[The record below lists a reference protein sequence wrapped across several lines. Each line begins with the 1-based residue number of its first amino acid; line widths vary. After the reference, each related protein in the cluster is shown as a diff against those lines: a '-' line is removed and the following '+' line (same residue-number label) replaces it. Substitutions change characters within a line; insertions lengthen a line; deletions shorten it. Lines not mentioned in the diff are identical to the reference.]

1 MTTPRQ
7 HAELAAQQSVT
18 GALPERDT
26 TKTAEQQGLFRKFD
40 VRRVDGS
47 DQPGGKHRGC
57 RYYVL
62 DVDHDPYAAAALGA
76 YADACKESHPELARD
91 LREKWGAADTI
102 DTLRA
107 DLDRAIVNFG
117 DAAATVCDMR
127 AQLAEAQRDSERLDW
142 IIEHRAY
149 VVSDPDCCEG
159 YWLHYLRPDG
169 TLWAQATEHETPR
182 AAIDAAKGE
191 PS

>member
-1 MTTPRQ
+1 MTDTTN
-7 HAELAAQQSVT
+7 SVT
-18 GALPERDT
+18 DALPERDT

-47 DQPGGKHRGC
+47 DQLGGKHHGC

-91 LREKWGAADTI
+91 LREKWGAANTI

-107 DLDRAIVNFG
+107 ENERLR
-117 DAAATVCDMR
+117 ATVESANGLEAR
-127 AQLAEAQRDSERLDW
+127 GWAPAWRIEQLEAQLAEAQMDSERLATYFAPRRFTP
-142 IIEHRAY
+142 EAVTALLPLELRAFN
-149 VVSDPDCCEG
+149 DDHP
-159 YWLHYLRPDG
+159 
-169 TLWAQATEHETPR
+169 TLDEWR

-191 PS
+191 SS

>member
-1 MTTPRQ
+1 MTTPRP
-7 HAELAAQQSVT
+7 HAELAARQSVT

-47 DQPGGKHRGC
+47 DQLGGKHHGC

-91 LREKWGAADTI
+91 LREKWGAADSGGG
-102 DTLRA
+102 R
-107 DLDRAIVNFG
+107 
-117 DAAATVCDMR
+117 
-127 AQLAEAQRDSERLDW
+127 
-142 IIEHRAY
+142 
-149 VVSDPDCCEG
+149 
-159 YWLHYLRPDG
+159 
-169 TLWAQATEHETPR
+169 
-182 AAIDAAKGE
+182 
-191 PS
+191 

>member
-1 MTTPRQ
+1 MNDKTEQT
-7 HAELAAQQSVT
+7 VT
-18 GALPERDT
+18 DALPERDT

-47 DQPGGKHRGC
+47 DQLGGKHHGC

-76 YADACKESHPELARD
+76 YADACRESHPELARD

-102 DTLRA
+102 DNL
-107 DLDRAIVNFG
+107 
-117 DAAATVCDMR
+117 R
-127 AQLAEAQRDSERLDW
+127 AQLAEAQRDSERYHFLAGFGVTAHSPRW
-142 IIEHRAY
+142 AHWRIER
-149 VVSDPDCCEG
+149 
-159 YWLHYLRPDG
+159 WTKDG
-169 TLWAQATEHETPR
+169 WEPIHGNLMN

-191 PS
+191 KNGA

>member
-1 MTTPRQ
+1 MTDTTN
-7 HAELAAQQSVT
+7 SVT
-18 GALPERDT
+18 DALPERDT

-47 DQPGGKHRGC
+47 DQLGGKHHGC

-91 LREKWGAADTI
+91 LREKWGAADT
-102 DTLRA
+102 L
-107 DLDRAIVNFG
+107 
-117 DAAATVCDMR
+117 R
-127 AQLAEAQRDSERLDW
+127 AQLAEAQRDAERLDW

-149 VVSDPDCCEG
+149 VVSDPDCCDG
-159 YWLHYLRPDG
+159 YWLNYARPDG
-169 TLWAQATEHETPR
+169 TIWTQATEHETPR
-182 AAIDAAKGE
+182 AAIDAAKGQ
-191 PS
+191 SNA

>member
-47 DQPGGKHRGC
+47 DQLGGKHHGC

-102 DTLRA
+102 DNL
-107 DLDRAIVNFG
+107 
-117 DAAATVCDMR
+117 R
-127 AQLAEAQRDSERLDW
+127 AQLAEARRNAERWDRAAHCVRLDQFGGF
-142 IIEHRAY
+142 
-149 VVSDPDCCEG
+149 VVTPDEPALDSDISLAFTREID
-159 YWLHYLRPDG
+159 
-169 TLWAQATEHETPR
+169 AS
-182 AAIDAAKGE
+182 IDAARGE
-191 PS
+191 KNGA

>member
-47 DQPGGKHRGC
+47 DQLGGKHHGC

-62 DVDHDPYAAAALGA
+62 DVDHDPYAAPALGA

-102 DTLRA
+102 DNLRA
-107 DLDRAIVNFG
+107 H
-117 DAAATVCDMR
+117 
-127 AQLAEAQRDSERLDW
+127 LAEAQRDSERLDW
-142 IIEHRAY
+142 MIEQCAY
-149 VVSDPDCCEG
+149 VVSDPECCDG
-159 YWLHYLRPDG
+159 YWLNYQRPDG
-169 TLWAQATEHETPR
+169 TLWTQATEHETPR

-191 PS
+191 SHD

>member
-1 MTTPRQ
+1 MANRLEVEMNDK
-7 HAELAAQQSVT
+7 AEQSVT

-26 TKTAEQQGLFRKFD
+26 TKTAEQQGLFRKFE
-40 VRRVDGS
+40 VHRVDGS
-47 DQPGGKHRGC
+47 DQIGGKHHGC

-102 DTLRA
+102 DNL
-107 DLDRAIVNFG
+107 
-117 DAAATVCDMR
+117 R

-142 IIEHRAY
+142 MTEQCAY
-149 VVSDPDCCEG
+149 IVSAPECCDG
-159 YWLHYLRPDG
+159 YWLNYPRKDG
-169 TLWAQATEHETPR
+169 TLWTQATEHETPR
-182 AAIDAAKGE
+182 AAIDAAKGK
-191 PS
+191 SNA

>member
-1 MTTPRQ
+1 MNDTTN
-7 HAELAAQQSVT
+7 SVT

-47 DQPGGKHRGC
+47 DQLGGKHHGC

-76 YADACKESHPELARD
+76 YADACKASHPELARD
-91 LREKWGAADTI
+91 LREKWGAANTI
-102 DTLRA
+102 DTLRS
-107 DLDRAIVNFG
+107 
-117 DAAATVCDMR
+117 
-127 AQLAEAQRDSERLDW
+127 QLAEAQRDSERLDW
-142 IIEHRAY
+142 LDKHCTGASDSERYLPRKIYWGGGSHRD
-149 VVSDPDCCEG
+149 V
-159 YWLHYLRPDG
+159 
-169 TLWAQATEHETPR
+169 R

-191 PS
+191 Q

>member
-47 DQPGGKHRGC
+47 DQLGGKHHGC

-102 DTLRA
+102 DNL
-107 DLDRAIVNFG
+107 
-117 DAAATVCDMR
+117 R
-127 AQLAEAQRDSERLDW
+127 AQLAEAQKDAERLDW
-142 IIEHRAY
+142 IEAQ
-149 VVSDPDCCEG
+149 VNKNGE
-159 YWLHYLRPDG
+159 LHLHDGNHARGIGIGLRPG
-169 TLWAQATEHETPR
+169 ALVRTLR
-182 AAIDAAKGE
+182 SAIDAAKG
-191 PS
+191 PA